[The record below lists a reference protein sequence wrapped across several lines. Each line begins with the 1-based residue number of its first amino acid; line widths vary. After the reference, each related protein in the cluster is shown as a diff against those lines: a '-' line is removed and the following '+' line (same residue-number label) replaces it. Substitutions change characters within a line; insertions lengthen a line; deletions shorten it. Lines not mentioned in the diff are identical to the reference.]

1 MDLNIRTHHT
11 TLPPGFEAHAEKR
24 LARIER
30 LLPRVDDATID
41 VSYED
46 TRAVGHRHG
55 VQITVRSAGAILR
68 AEERAGDPETALDLA
83 ADVLARQ
90 ASRHK
95 KRLYDSHHPHG
106 VKEAAADRANAPEPM
121 ARPAVQPDEEDEYV
135 MGNIVRVKHFEAPV
149 MTHEDAL
156 VQMDLLGH
164 DFFVFRDATSQEFAV
179 LYKRRDGQFGL
190 LSPRRAG

>member
-1 MDLNIRTHHT
+1 MDLNIRAHHT
-11 TLPPGFEAHAEKR
+11 TPPPQFADHATKR
-24 LARIER
+24 LARLER
-30 LLPRVDDATID
+30 LLRRLDDVTID

-46 TRAVGHRHG
+46 TRAIGHRHG

-68 AEERAGDPETALDLA
+68 AEERAGDPITALDLA

-90 ASRHK
+90 AGRHK

-106 VKEAAADRANAPEPM
+106 AKEHAAEVANAAAEVPVRASREA
-121 ARPAVQPDEEDEYV
+121 DEEEEYV
-135 MGNIVRVKHFEAPV
+135 MGNIVRVKHFDAPV
-149 MTHEDAL
+149 MSHEDAL

-164 DFFVFRDATSQEFAV
+164 DFFLFQDAATREFAV

-190 LSPRRAG
+190 LAPKRG

>member
-1 MDLNIRTHHT
+1 MQLNIRTHHT
-11 TLPPGFEAHAEKR
+11 TLSPGFEAHAEKR

-68 AEERAGDPETALDLA
+68 AEERAGDPVTALDMA

-90 ASRHK
+90 AGRHK
-95 KRLYDSHHPHG
+95 KRLYDRHHPHG
-106 VKEAAADRANAPEPM
+106 AKERAADAANAAGAPVRTAP
-121 ARPAVQPDEEDEYV
+121 VPDEEEEYV

-164 DFFVFRDATSQEFAV
+164 DFFFFTNAETGKAAVVYRRADGDIGLIDAT
-179 LYKRRDGQFGL
+179 
-190 LSPRRAG
+190 